1 MFNKIACLSTH
12 EVGFLFSTSGSPKVT
27 PTPAACTGPRLS
39 GRAPRLPPAGM
50 FCPLLLT
57 SPLTSTLPG
66 APSPASSFSPHSRLV
81 RCRVSYSF
89 VRRAC
94 FDCRLRAKSTVRG
107 GKSCSSTSSKPQC
120 SAEDREDVRSLT
132 ARSEGRKCVR
142 FQHKGGRLAGLGRL
156 RRGQRQQEQRGRPQ
170 R

>member
-1 MFNKIACLSTH
+1 MFRWRLCAQHGRGRLSPCCRNTFRDNAVCKYLRSNAWMFNKIACLSTH

-94 FDCRLRAKSTVRG
+94 FDCWLRAKH
-107 GKSCSSTSSKPQC
+107 C
-120 SAEDREDVRSLT
+120 
-132 ARSEGRKCVR
+132 AR
-142 FQHKGGRLAGLGRL
+142 
-156 RRGQRQQEQRGRPQ
+156 RQVLLLDLK
-170 R
+170 